1 MKNKLTFILI
11 SSVFV
16 LLSVCVVLGTLLYR
30 QSNAIVIKDTSVIE
44 TEMIQITQITV
55 QTDPVKDKINI
66 NTASKEELMT
76 LSGIGEVIAQ
86 RIIDYREEHGK
97 FNAVEEIKNVTGIG
111 EARFNNIKD
120 QITV

>member
-1 MKNKLTFILI
+1 MKNKITFILI

-30 QSNAIVIKDTSVIE
+30 QSNAILIKDTSVIE

-97 FNAVEEIKNVTGIG
+97 FSAVE
-111 EARFNNIKD
+111 
-120 QITV
+120 

>member
-1 MKNKLTFILI
+1 MKNKITFILI

-16 LLSVCVVLGTLLYR
+16 LLSVCIVLSVLLYR
-30 QSNAIVIKDTSVIE
+30 QSNAILIKDTTSVSVE
-44 TEMIQITQITV
+44 TEFSQITV
-55 QTDPVKDKINI
+55 QPEPVKDKINI

-86 RIIDYREEHGK
+86 RIIEYRDEHGK
-97 FNAVEEIKNVTGIG
+97 FSSIEGIKNVTGIG
-111 EARFNNIKD
+111 EVRFSNIKD

>member
-1 MKNKLTFILI
+1 MKNKITFILI

-16 LLSVCVVLGTLLYR
+16 LLSVCIVLSVLLYR
-30 QSNAIVIKDTSVIE
+30 QSNAILIKDTTSVSVE
-44 TEMIQITQITV
+44 TEFSQITV
-55 QTDPVKDKINI
+55 QTEPVKDKINI

-86 RIIDYREEHGK
+86 RIIEYRDEHGK
-97 FNAVEEIKNVTGIG
+97 FSSIEEIKNVTGIG
-111 EARFNNIKD
+111 EVRFSNIKD

>member
-1 MKNKLTFILI
+1 MKNKITFILI

-30 QSNAIVIKDTSVIE
+30 QSNAILIKDTSVIE

-97 FNAVEEIKNVTGIG
+97 FSAVEEIKNVTGIG